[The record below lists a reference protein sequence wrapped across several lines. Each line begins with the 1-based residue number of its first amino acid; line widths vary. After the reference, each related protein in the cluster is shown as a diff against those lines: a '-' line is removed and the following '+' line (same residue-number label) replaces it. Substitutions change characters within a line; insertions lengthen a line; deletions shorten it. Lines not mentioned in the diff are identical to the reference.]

1 MIQLCTQA
9 DWNSVMNEK
18 RKFRRYDLQLPSHIY
33 KLDGGQDEHI
43 ASKTCNISS
52 GGAFFFTNN
61 ALDVGTKVE
70 IELLLPIK
78 NLYPSEGYTAS
89 IVKSTGYVVRTETK
103 GMAVAFE
110 AANIINPVF
119 ASS

>member
-1 MIQLCTQA
+1 
-9 DWNSVMNEK
+9 MNEK
-18 RKFRRYDLQLPSHIY
+18 RKFRRYDMQLPSHIY
-33 KLDGGQDEHI
+33 KLDGGQDEEHI

-52 GGAFFFTNN
+52 GGAFFFTND
-61 ALDVGTKVE
+61 APAEGTKVK

-110 AANIINPVF
+110 TANIINPVF